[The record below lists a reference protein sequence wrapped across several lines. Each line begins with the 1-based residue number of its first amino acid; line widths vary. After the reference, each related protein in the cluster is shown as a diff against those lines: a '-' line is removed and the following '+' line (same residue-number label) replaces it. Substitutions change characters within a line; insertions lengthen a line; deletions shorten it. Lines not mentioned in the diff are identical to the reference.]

1 MITKIIKLVRYA
13 LYQAACQEDKLG
25 KKLRTPL
32 IYLAIVVLMIVLL
45 TQLQNGGTDDKKIEY
60 ADFLAMAKGGTVEAV
75 EYCNGEIVGIKKGS
89 AYKDLFPKKYDF
101 ICNVSNE
108 NAFRSD
114 MAAIVADAKGID
126 ADKVTP
132 EDYPFT
138 YTYNPPPEPS
148 ILEYILPYLICLS

>member
-1 MITKIIKLVRYA
+1 M
-13 LYQAACQEDKLG
+13 G

-60 ADFLAMAKGGTVEAV
+60 ADFLAMAKEGTVEAV

-132 EDYPFT
+132 ED
-138 YTYNPPPEPS
+138 
-148 ILEYILPYLICLS
+148 